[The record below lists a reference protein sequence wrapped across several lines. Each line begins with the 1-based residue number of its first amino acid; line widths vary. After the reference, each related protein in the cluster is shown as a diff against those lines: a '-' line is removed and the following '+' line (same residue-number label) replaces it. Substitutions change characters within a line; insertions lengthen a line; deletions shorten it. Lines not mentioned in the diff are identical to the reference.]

1 MTENRV
7 KRLFLVCMLAMNGPA
22 AAQDSFAGA
31 TLFRQRCQT
40 CHTVN
45 PAQKPLLGPNLAGVF
60 GRKAGMT
67 DFRYSDAMKK
77 AGVTWD
83 AVTLNKYLSGPPNVV
98 PGGKMTVS
106 VPDPKQRADIIA
118 FLQQAGN

>member
-1 MTENRV
+1 M
-7 KRLFLVCMLAMNGPA
+7 KRLIPFVMIAMAAPA
-22 AAQDSFAGA
+22 AAQDSSAGA

-45 PAQKPLLGPNLAGVF
+45 PAQKALLGPNLASVF

-77 AGVTWD
+77 AGVVWN
-83 AVTLNKYLSGPPNVV
+83 AATLDKYLSGPPKVV

-118 FLQQAGN
+118 FLQKAGK

>member
-1 MTENRV
+1 M
-7 KRLFLVCMLAMNGPA
+7 KRLFPLFIIAMAAPA
-22 AAQDSFAGA
+22 AAQDAGAGA

-45 PAQKPLLGPNLAGVF
+45 PSQKALLGPNLAGVV
-60 GRKAGMT
+60 GRKSGIT

-77 AGVTWD
+77 AAGIWNP
-83 AVTLNKYLSGPPNVV
+83 ATLDKYLSGPPKVV
-98 PGGKMTVS
+98 PGGRMTVS

-118 FLQQAGN
+118 FLQAGSK